1 MLHIKLQQR
10 NPKTEYIRRH
20 KSHKYKNGVLILR
33 TYTYDVTS
41 QPYVTER
48 EFQYAGHGMY
58 QSAWTYSLFFKDTCE
73 IKVQCYYNLLYN
85 HLVPI

>member
-1 MLHIKLQQR
+1 MLNSSSEI
-10 NPKTEYIRRH
+10 PKQNIYNDTNH
-20 KSHKYKNGVLILR
+20 TSTNDMLILR

-48 EFQYAGHGMY
+48 EFQNAGHGMY
-58 QSAWTYSLFFKDTCE
+58 QSAWTYTSFFKDTCE
-73 IKVQCYYNLLYN
+73 IKVQCYYYLLYN